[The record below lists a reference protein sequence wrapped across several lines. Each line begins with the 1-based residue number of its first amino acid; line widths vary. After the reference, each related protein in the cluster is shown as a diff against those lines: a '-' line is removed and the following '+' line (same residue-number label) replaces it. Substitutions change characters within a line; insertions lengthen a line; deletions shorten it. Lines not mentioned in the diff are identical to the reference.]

1 MAMEFLKWIL
11 KIQLQSLKYFFNE
24 PVAAACITAKN
35 SNKARTVRNELFT
48 RLEKGKWDQ
57 RFNFRFNSESY
68 LIQKNS
74 FPFRSYVLL
83 GVMTFSFVL

>member
-48 RLEKGKWDQ
+48 RLEKRKMGPK
-57 RFNFRFNSESY
+57 
-68 LIQKNS
+68 IQ
-74 FPFRSYVLL
+74 FPI
-83 GVMTFSFVL
+83 